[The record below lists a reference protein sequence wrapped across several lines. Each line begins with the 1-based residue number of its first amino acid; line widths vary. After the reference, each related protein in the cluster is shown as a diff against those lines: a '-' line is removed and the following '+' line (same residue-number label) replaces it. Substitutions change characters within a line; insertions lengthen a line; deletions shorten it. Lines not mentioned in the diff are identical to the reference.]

1 MLQYPDGHGRSV
13 YSRLKRTSNASDTTA
28 MISHLEKLKGI
39 LKKFTENREK
49 KLPLNI
55 IADAGYGSEENYEY
69 LETEDINGYVKYN
82 MYDIEKSKKYIE
94 NKFRTENLQYDKE
107 K

>member
-1 MLQYPDGHGRSV
+1 
-13 YSRLKRTSNASDTTA
+13 

-82 MYDIEKSKKYIE
+82 MYDIEKTKKYIE